1 MGKWPR
7 NDWGAMDTRAGIH
20 PRKKL
25 EDWSAKDEGKVFHA
39 IRDVMADMTEQGGY
53 EGDVSGRDCL
63 LLSFVPAIGGRKV
76 RDTPSLA
83 LKPAGNPFPTLHLQE
98 KGPRATMFLV

>member
-1 MGKWPR
+1 
-7 NDWGAMDTRAGIH
+7 MDTRAGMH

-25 EDWSAKDEGKVFHA
+25 EDWSDQDEEKVFHA
-39 IRDVMADMTEQGGY
+39 IRDVMADMTEQGNR
-53 EGDVSGRDCL
+53 EGDVSGRGCL
-63 LLSFVPAIGGRKV
+63 LLPFVPAIGGRKV